1 MATAMPE
8 KGVAA
13 TRIWLVV
20 AISMAVMLA
29 DQIMKIWVKTNF
41 YMGEDL
47 PDNKLVA
54 LEIHRK
60 QRNGFRA

>member
-1 MATAMPE
+1 MKDLATKVENMATAMPE

-47 PDNKLVA
+47 SL
-54 LEIHRK
+54 IHI
-60 QRNGFRA
+60 